1 MKKKT
6 WTLRVWR
13 KEFLRRRIEM
23 SIVPITYLG
32 RTFKDFYLISLGH
45 CLLALL
51 DLKNVL
57 RELRGVLR
65 FIHIR

>member
-23 SIVPITYLG
+23 LITYLG

-45 CLLALL
+45 CLLSTA
-51 DLKNVL
+51 
-57 RELRGVLR
+57 GA
-65 FIHIR
+65 